1 MQSFEPTWDY
11 KVMAFGHSWCASIHF
26 KTFLNVCKKAVTKY
40 FMKISE
46 VFQKSS

>member
-26 KTFLNVCKKAVTKY
+26 KTFFKCLQKGCD
-40 FMKISE
+40 KILHE
-46 VFQKSS
+46 D